1 MDMLSVHNM
10 PAWFAGA
17 RYDDCGISRRSSTIP
32 KPLADQRDRVSEQ
45 LWADRYAG
53 G

>member
-1 MDMLSVHNM
+1 MDILSVHNTS
-10 PAWFAGA
+10 ARFAGA
-17 RYDDCGISRRSSTIP
+17 RYADCGISWRPSTIP